1 MNFWALNKP
10 DRLYRLENFTKF
22 LVVREPFERLLS
34 AYRDKLQQFS
44 SKKYQKIS
52 SDIHQRYSNSNNKG
66 MVTLFRFCQYF

>member
-44 SKKYQKIS
+44 SLKYQKIS
-52 SDIHQRYSNSNNKG
+52 SDIHQRYSKSNKKG
-66 MVTLFRFCQYF
+66 MVT